1 MTTPAEH
8 LERHRAAGRR
18 LDVGGTSTFV
28 REDGATDA
36 PAVLCLHGVPA
47 SSYLY
52 RKVLPE
58 LAARD
63 VRGIAFDLP
72 GLGFAD
78 RPREFDYSWTGLAR
92 WALGLPDALGLGD
105 VHLVVHDVG
114 GPVGLLLADHL
125 GGRVRSITVLNT
137 IVDPPSFTPPLVMRP
152 FTVRGLGEL
161 WLRGT
166 FDAAFLGLMRWQG
179 VHDRDLPASELVA
192 YRHQLLRED
201 GGAAFLR
208 MMRSYEHT
216 EAVASRMRAGLQQV
230 EHRQVVWGEHDPALR
245 IDEYGERARA
255 VAGVERIH
263 RLPGRHFLQEDC
275 APALAALVADLVHTA
290 AT

>member
-1 MTTPAEH
+1 MTSPAEH

-18 LDVGGTSTFV
+18 VDVDGTATFV
-28 REDGATDA
+28 REEGGAGA

-63 VRGIAFDLP
+63 VRGVAFDLP

-78 RPREFDYSWTGLAR
+78 RPQDFDYSWTGLAR
-92 WALGLPDALGLGD
+92 WAVDLPDALGPDD
-105 VHLVVHDVG
+105 VHLVVHDIG
-114 GPVGLLLADHL
+114 GPVGLLMAEHL
-125 GGRVRSITVLNT
+125 GDRVRSITVLNT
-137 IVDPPSFTPPLVMRP
+137 IVDPPSFTPPPVMRP
-152 FTVRGLGEL
+152 FTVRGLGEV

-166 FDAAFLGLMRWQG
+166 FDAVFMGLMRWQG
-179 VHDRDLPASELVA
+179 VHDRDVPDDELVA

-208 MMRSYEHT
+208 MMRSYEYT
-216 EAVASRMRAGLQQV
+216 EAVASRMRTGLQQV
-230 EHRQVVWGEHDPALR
+230 EHRQVVWGEHDPALP
-245 IDEYGERARA
+245 IDEYGETARA
-255 VAGVERIH
+255 VAGVDTIH

-275 APALAALVADLVHTA
+275 APALAALVAELVHTA